1 MNQNNCPGCGA
12 VWNGKRCRSC
22 GYEPFHEDPRRKNA
36 PVSKGKKARKQYPLT
51 GFLVL
56 LVLIGGM
63 MPVLRNWGLKLEA
76 TEEINRP
83 TAPEPVIPATDLLC
97 LYRDKTLQIFTEKE
111 DAEHL
116 SDGLTLYVQNEAEED
131 LLLFI
136 DSLRVNGSD
145 SRQQLYCKAAGQAVT
160 RNRLRFDPET
170 EPSEVHAV
178 TFRLAV
184 YDGQNNLLMTTE
196 TITLGE
202 PKAAEKPD
210 S

>member
-1 MNQNNCPGCGA
+1 MYTLCSTEKTADQQRIFEKTFLQMLLESNYDDITISEL
-12 VWNGKRCRSC
+12 CRRAGLSRRIFYRLFERKSDVLYALLDHTILEEES
-22 GYEPFHEDPRRKNA
+22 YEPDESVCTGDLPRFFA
-36 PVSKGKKARKQYPLT
+36 
-51 GFLVL
+51 F
-56 LVLIGGM
+56 
-63 MPVLRNWGLKLEA
+63 W
-76 TEEINRP
+76 
-83 TAPEPVIPATDLLC
+83 
-97 LYRDKTLQIFTEKE
+97 KE
-111 DAEHL
+111 
-116 SDGLTLYVQNEAEED
+116 QKD